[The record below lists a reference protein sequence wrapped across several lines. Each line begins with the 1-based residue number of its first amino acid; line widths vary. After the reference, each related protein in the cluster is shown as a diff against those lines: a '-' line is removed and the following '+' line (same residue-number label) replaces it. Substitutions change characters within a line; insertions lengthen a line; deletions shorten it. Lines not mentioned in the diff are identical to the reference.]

1 MRKLLPCIFAVA
13 VTFML
18 WSSLSL
24 ADEVLFEQEWNFYC
38 LIGSACGDCKTRVDL
53 KGHEWIAVTYEVFGD
68 DDSEGSIYLD
78 MKDTTEVLHRS
89 VINLMLHPHRD
100 FVEVRQSYGEG
111 KWFFRK
117 HNRIKIVGR

>member
-1 MRKLLPCIFAVA
+1 M
-13 VTFML
+13 
-18 WSSLSL
+18 
-24 ADEVLFEQEWNFYC
+24 
-38 LIGSACGDCKTRVDL
+38 IGSACGDCKTRVDL

-78 MKDTTEVLHRS
+78 MKGTTEVLHRS
-89 VINLMLHPHRD
+89 VINLMLH
-100 FVEVRQSYGEG
+100 GEG